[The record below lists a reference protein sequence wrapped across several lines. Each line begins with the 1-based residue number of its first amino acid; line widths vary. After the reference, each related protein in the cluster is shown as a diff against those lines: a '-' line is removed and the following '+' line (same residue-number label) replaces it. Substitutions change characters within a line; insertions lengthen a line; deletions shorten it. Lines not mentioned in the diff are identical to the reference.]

1 MDDTRLETLLR
12 RSAPAVAPEHSGIE
26 ATVLALVAETKV
38 KARPARR
45 RRRALWVAAIP
56 AVPLLAFGLTAG
68 FQDRLAPDLTIPIA
82 YTTDTGVPV
91 SCSVF
96 VFNGE
101 ISWVEVSFAAVNY
114 LSKQNWSGIGQRI
127 YEQALIEET
136 DLTRLAQEG
145 NLSVSP
151 DGGNP
156 PTAAAIETMAWNIAE
171 GKLVDGTFPANFG
184 DNWGG
189 DSDCSGQ
196 LH

>member
-1 MDDTRLETLLR
+1 MDDTRLDTLLR
-12 RSAPAVAPEHSGIE
+12 HSAPAVVPEHSGIE

-38 KARPARR
+38 KARPVRR

-56 AVPLLAFGLTAG
+56 AVPVLALGLTAG
-68 FQDRLAPDLTIPIA
+68 IQDRLAPDLTIPIT

-101 ISWVEVSFAAVNY
+101 ISWVEVSFTAVNY

-127 YEQALIEET
+127 YEQALIEEAN
-136 DLTRLAQEG
+136 LTRLADEG
-145 NLSVSP
+145 NLSVSL
-151 DGGNP
+151 DGENP
-156 PTAAAIETMAWNIAE
+156 PTAAVIETMAWNIAE
-171 GKLVDGTFPANFG
+171 GKLIDSTVPTKPG
-184 DNWGG
+184 DHWGG

>member
-1 MDDTRLETLLR
+1 MDDTGLDTILR
-12 RSAPAVAPEHSGIE
+12 RSAPAGPPEHSGLE
-26 ATVLALVAETKV
+26 ATVLALVADTKV
-38 KARPARR
+38 TARPARR
-45 RRRALWVAAIP
+45 RRRALWIAAIP
-56 AVPLLAFGLTAG
+56 AVPLLALGLTAG
-68 FQDRLAPDLTIPIA
+68 IQDRLAPDLTIPIS

-101 ISWVEVSFAAVNY
+101 ISWVEVSFTAVNY
-114 LSKQNWSGIGQRI
+114 LSKQDWSGIGQRI
-127 YEQALIEET
+127 YKQALIEEA

-145 NLSVSP
+145 KLSVSS

-171 GKLVDGTFPANFG
+171 GKLIDDKVPTNPG
-184 DNWGG
+184 DHWGG
-189 DSDCSGQ
+189 DSNCSGQ